1 LVLQAPKNRS
11 DSYAR
16 ASGQDNKS
24 NQAAKDDS
32 GGDKDDQCC
41 AEDPEPY
48 SLEKTADLLA
58 ALKLHVDEKALET
71 QLTYQRAVEEA
82 INLSLLTPQPMPAD
96 LSGQQQPGAQ
106 PLNIQF
112 PAPPA
117 LDAEA
122 AARNAAFQRLEYI
135 PVKMQLK
142 PSNEIIVVSL
152 STIFV
157 KRLLQ
162 C

>member
-1 LVLQAPKNRS
+1 MYFQAPKNRS
-11 DSYAR
+11 DSFAR
-16 ASGQDNKS
+16 ASGQDNKTS
-24 NQAAKDDS
+24 QAAKDDS
-32 GGDKDDQCC
+32 SGENKD
-41 AEDPEPY
+41 ESNKEPTPEEPEPY

-82 INLSLLTPQPMPAD
+82 INLSLLTPQPIPD
-96 LSGQQQPGAQ
+96 SGQQQQPPGSQ

-117 LDAEA
+117 LDDA

-142 PSNEIIVVSL
+142 PTNEIIVVS
-152 STIFV
+152 
-157 KRLLQ
+157 
-162 C
+162 

>member
-1 LVLQAPKNRS
+1 
-11 DSYAR
+11 
-16 ASGQDNKS
+16 
-24 NQAAKDDS
+24 
-32 GGDKDDQCC
+32 
-41 AEDPEPY
+41 
-48 SLEKTADLLA
+48 
-58 ALKLHVDEKALET
+58 VDEKALET

-96 LSGQQQPGAQ
+96 QLGQQQPGAQ

-117 LDAEA
+117 LDADA

-142 PSNEIIVVSL
+142 PSNEIIVVS
-152 STIFV
+152 
-157 KRLLQ
+157 
-162 C
+162 